1 MSSAVFCGKTRV
13 TVLLGGGGVATNKIL
28 STMKLTSGLH

>member
-13 TVLLGGGGVATNKIL
+13 TVLLGGGVATNKIL

>member
-1 MSSAVFCGKTRV
+1 MSFAVFCGKTRV
-13 TVLLGGGGVATNKIL
+13 TVLLGGVATNKIL